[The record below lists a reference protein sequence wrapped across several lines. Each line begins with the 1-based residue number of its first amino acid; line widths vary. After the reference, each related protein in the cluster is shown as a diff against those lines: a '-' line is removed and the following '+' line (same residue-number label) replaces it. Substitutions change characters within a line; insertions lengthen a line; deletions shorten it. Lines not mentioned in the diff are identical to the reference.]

1 MYLLQIQMFLFN
13 LQLIELLRYLTE
25 DISKEKKMQ
34 ELQNIA
40 KDTVDINGIGF
51 YTLGPIRKTINDE
64 K

>member
-1 MYLLQIQMFLFN
+1 
-13 LQLIELLRYLTE
+13 
-25 DISKEKKMQ
+25 MQ

-64 K
+64 NKKKYSDY